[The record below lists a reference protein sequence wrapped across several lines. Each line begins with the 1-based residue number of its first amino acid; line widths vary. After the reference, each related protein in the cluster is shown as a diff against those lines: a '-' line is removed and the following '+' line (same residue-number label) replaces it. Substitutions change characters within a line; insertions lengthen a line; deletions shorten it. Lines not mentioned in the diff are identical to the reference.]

1 MGIKVAIDVSRG
13 RSGGAKAHL
22 IGFIEEAV
30 PEAFGIEEIH
40 VWSYSDLLKK
50 LPERSWL
57 FKHTHPDLE
66 KSLLHQI
73 KWQWFR
79 LKKEVKKFGCHVIL
93 STDAGT
99 VYVHHPSVVM
109 SRDMLSFERSE
120 IARYKRFIPWLRLFV
135 LRFVQSY
142 SLKKADGALFL
153 TKYAADTIQTWSGP
167 IPNYRVIP
175 HGVGMQFKNN
185 SRRFEWPRLRQ
196 RNIRCLYISN
206 TAMYKHQWHVV
217 EAFHML
223 RKEGFQVE
231 IEFVGGGNG
240 DSNQRLND
248 YIHQFDPKGEFTRRV
263 EFLPHGELPNSL
275 SSCDLFVFASSCEN
289 MPNTLVE
296 AMACGLPI
304 ACSNLGPMPEVL
316 RDGGV
321 YFHPENPESIF
332 NAIKMLI
339 ENPDEREKLA
349 SKAKMYSEE
358 YSWRRCSH
366 ETLSYLIDIYHESI
380 KKEK

>member
-1 MGIKVAIDVSRG
+1 MGIKVAIDASRG

-22 IGFIEEAV
+22 IGFVEEAI
-30 PEAFGIEEIH
+30 PEAFGIDEIH
-40 VWSYSDLLKK
+40 VWSYNDLLQK

-57 FKHTHPDLE
+57 LKHNHPDLE

-73 KWQWFR
+73 KWQWFN
-79 LKKEVKKFGCHVIL
+79 LKKEVKKFGCQVVL
-93 STDAGT
+93 SIDAGT

-120 IARYKRFIPWLRLFV
+120 IARYKRFFPWLRLFV

-153 TKYAADTIQTWSGP
+153 TQYAADTIQTWSGA

-175 HGVGMQFKNN
+175 HGVGWQFKNN
-185 SRRFEWPRLRQ
+185 TRRFDWPNSSQ
-196 RNIRCLYISN
+196 RSIRCLYISN

-217 EAFHML
+217 EAFSLL
-223 RKEGFQVE
+223 RKEGYRVE
-231 IEFVGGGNG
+231 IKFVGGGNG
-240 DSNQRLND
+240 DSNKRLNEC
-248 YIHQFDPKGEFTRRV
+248 IQQFDPKGEFTSRV
-263 EFLPHGELPNSL
+263 EFLPHNELPASL
-275 SSCDLFVFASSCEN
+275 ASCDLFVFASSCEN

-321 YFHPENPESIF
+321 YFHPEQPESIYS
-332 NAIKMLI
+332 AVKLLI
-339 ENPDEREKLA
+339 ENSDERELLA
-349 SKAKMYSEE
+349 ARAKKYSEE
-358 YSWRRCSH
+358 YSWKRCSN
-366 ETLSYLIDIYHESI
+366 ETLNYLVDIYNESV